1 MSKYFNLLEKYH
13 MEISSE
19 KLKIYKSLYDIYK
32 EINYNVNLISR
43 KDFENFYLHHII
55 HSLSITKF
63 ELIKNENNNI
73 IDLGTGGGLPGIPLA
88 IYYNKKKFVLVDSI
102 GKKISAVDKIIKKIN
117 VKNISTLNDRVENLN
132 IKADIIICRSVSS
145 IDNLI
150 QWTKGLFNDQ
160 GKLILLK
167 GGNVNKELKNISSS
181 FTIYN
186 LDDIYSE
193 NYFKDKK
200 IIEIHR

>member
-1 MSKYFNLLEKYH
+1 MSKYFDLLKRYH
-13 MEISSE
+13 TEISPE
-19 KLKIYKSLYDIYK
+19 KLKIYKSLYDIYNEK
-32 EINYNVNLISR
+32 NKKVNLISR

-63 ELIKNENNNI
+63 ELIKKENKI
-73 IDLGTGGGLPGIPLA
+73 IDLGTGGGLPGLPLA
-88 IYYNKKKFVLVDSI
+88 IYYNNKKFILVDSI
-102 GKKISAVDKIIKKIN
+102 RKKISTVDEIIKELN
-117 VKNISTLNDRVENLN
+117 VKNISTINNRVENLN
-132 IKADIIICRSVSS
+132 INADIIICRSVSS
-145 IDNLI
+145 IENI
-150 QWTKGLFNDQ
+150 IKWTKGILNKE

-193 NYFKDKK
+193 DYFNDKK

>member
-1 MSKYFNLLEKYH
+1 MSKYFDLLKRYH
-13 MEISSE
+13 TEISPE
-19 KLKIYKSLYDIYK
+19 KLKIYKSLYDIYNEK
-32 EINYNVNLISR
+32 NKKVNLISR

-63 ELIKNENNNI
+63 ALVKKENKI

-88 IYYNKKKFVLVDSI
+88 IYYNNKKFILVDSI
-102 GKKISAVDKIIKKIN
+102 RKKISAVDEIIKELN
-117 VKNISTLNDRVENLN
+117 VKNISTINNRVENLN
-132 IKADIIICRSVSS
+132 INADIIICRSVSS
-145 IDNLI
+145 VENII
-150 QWTKGLFNDQ
+150 KWTKGLLNKE

-167 GGNVNKELKNISSS
+167 GGNVNKELKNISSR

-193 NYFKDKK
+193 NYFNDKK

>member
-1 MSKYFNLLEKYH
+1 MSKYFDLLERYH
-13 MEISSE
+13 MEIPQE
-19 KLKIYKSLYDIYK
+19 KLEIYRSLYGIYKDLNDK
-32 EINYNVNLISR
+32 VNLISR

-63 ELIKNENNNI
+63 ELIKDENNI

-88 IYYNKKKFVLVDSI
+88 IYYNRKNFLLVDSI
-102 GKKISAVDKIIKKIN
+102 RKKISAVDKIINKIN
-117 VKNISTLNDRVENLN
+117 AKNISTLNNRAENLD
-132 IKADIIICRSVSS
+132 IIADIIICRSVSS
-145 IDNLI
+145 VDNLI
-150 QWTKGLFNDQ
+150 QWTKGLLNDK
-160 GKLILLK
+160 GRLILLK
-167 GGNVNKELKNISSS
+167 GGNVNKELKNISSR

>member
-1 MSKYFNLLEKYH
+1 MSKYFDLLKRYH
-13 MEISSE
+13 TEISPE
-19 KLKIYKSLYDIYK
+19 KLKIYKSLYDIYNEK
-32 EINYNVNLISR
+32 NKKVNLISR

-63 ELIKNENNNI
+63 ALIKKENKI
-73 IDLGTGGGLPGIPLA
+73 VDLGTGGGLPGIPLA
-88 IYYNKKKFVLVDSI
+88 IYYNNKKFILVDSI
-102 GKKISAVDKIIKKIN
+102 RKKISAVDAIIKELN
-117 VKNISTLNDRVENLN
+117 VENISTINNRVENLN
-132 IKADIIICRSVSS
+132 INADIIICRSVSS
-145 IDNLI
+145 VKNII
-150 QWTKGLFNDQ
+150 RWTKGLLNKE

-167 GGNVNKELKNISSS
+167 GGNVNKELKNIRSS

-193 NYFKDKK
+193 NYFNDKK

>member
-1 MSKYFNLLEKYH
+1 MSKYFDLLERYH
-13 MEISSE
+13 MEISQE
-19 KLKIYKSLYDIYK
+19 KLEIYRSLYGIYKDLNNK
-32 EINYNVNLISR
+32 VNLISR

-63 ELIKNENNNI
+63 ELIKDENNI

-88 IYYNKKKFVLVDSI
+88 IYYNRKKFLLVDSI
-102 GKKISAVDKIIKKIN
+102 RKKISAVDKIINKIN
-117 VKNISTLNDRVENLN
+117 AKNISTLNNRAENLD

-145 IDNLI
+145 VDNLI
-150 QWTKGLFNDQ
+150 QWTKGLLNDK
-160 GKLILLK
+160 GRLILLK
-167 GGNVNKELKNISSS
+167 GGNVNKELKNISSR

>member
-1 MSKYFNLLEKYH
+1 MSKYFDLLKRYH
-13 MEISSE
+13 TEISAE
-19 KLKIYKSLYDIYK
+19 KLKIYKSLYDIYNEK
-32 EINYNVNLISR
+32 NKKVNLISR

-63 ELIKNENNNI
+63 ALVKKENKI
-73 IDLGTGGGLPGIPLA
+73 IDLGTGGGLPGLPLA
-88 IYYNKKKFVLVDSI
+88 IYYNNKKFILVDSI
-102 GKKISAVDKIIKKIN
+102 RKKISAVDEIIKELN
-117 VKNISTLNDRVENLN
+117 VKNISTINNRVENLN
-132 IKADIIICRSVSS
+132 INADIIICRSVSS
-145 IDNLI
+145 IENI
-150 QWTKGLFNDQ
+150 IRWTKGLLNKK

-193 NYFKDKK
+193 NYFNDKK

>member
-1 MSKYFNLLEKYH
+1 MSKYFDLLERYH
-13 MEISSE
+13 MEISQE
-19 KLKIYKSLYDIYK
+19 KLEIYRSLYGIYKDLNDK
-32 EINYNVNLISR
+32 VNLISR

-63 ELIKNENNNI
+63 KLIKDENKI

-88 IYYNKKKFVLVDSI
+88 IYYNRKNFLLIDSI
-102 GKKISAVDKIIKKIN
+102 RKKILAVDKIINKIN
-117 VKNISTLNDRVENLN
+117 AKNISTLNNRAENLD

-145 IDNLI
+145 VDNLI
-150 QWTKGLFNDQ
+150 QWTKGLLNDE
-160 GKLILLK
+160 GRLILLK
-167 GGNVNKELKNISSS
+167 GGNVNKELKNISSR

>member
-1 MSKYFNLLEKYH
+1 MSKYFDLLERYH
-13 MEISSE
+13 MEISQE
-19 KLKIYKSLYDIYK
+19 KLEIYRSLYGIYKDLNNK
-32 EINYNVNLISR
+32 VNLISR

-63 ELIKNENNNI
+63 ELIKDENNI

-88 IYYNKKKFVLVDSI
+88 IYYNRKNFLLVDSI
-102 GKKISAVDKIIKKIN
+102 RKKISAVDKIINKIN
-117 VKNISTLNDRVENLN
+117 AKNISTLNNRAENLD

-145 IDNLI
+145 VDNLI
-150 QWTKGLFNDQ
+150 QWTKGLLNDE
-160 GKLILLK
+160 GRLILLK
-167 GGNVNKELKNISSS
+167 GGNVNKELKNISSR

>member
-1 MSKYFNLLEKYH
+1 
-13 MEISSE
+13 MEISQE
-19 KLKIYKSLYDIYK
+19 KLEIYRSLYGIYKDLNDK
-32 EINYNVNLISR
+32 VNLISR

-63 ELIKNENNNI
+63 ELIKDENNI
-73 IDLGTGGGLPGIPLA
+73 IDIGTGGGLPGIPLA
-88 IYYNKKKFVLVDSI
+88 IYYNRKNFLLVDSI
-102 GKKISAVDKIIKKIN
+102 RKKITAVDKIINKIN
-117 VKNISTLNDRVENLN
+117 AKNISTLNNRAENLD

-145 IDNLI
+145 VDNLI
-150 QWTKGLFNDQ
+150 QWTKGLLNDE
-160 GKLILLK
+160 GRLILLK
-167 GGNVNKELKNISSS
+167 GGNVNKELKNISSR

>member
-1 MSKYFNLLEKYH
+1 MSKYFDLLERYH
-13 MEISSE
+13 MEISQE
-19 KLKIYKSLYDIYK
+19 KLEIYRSLYDLYK
-32 EINYNVNLISR
+32 DLNDKVNLISR

-63 ELIKNENNNI
+63 ELIKDENNI

-88 IYYNKKKFVLVDSI
+88 IYYNRKKFLLVDSI
-102 GKKISAVDKIIKKIN
+102 RKKISAVDKIINKIN
-117 VKNISTLNDRVENLN
+117 AKNISALNNRAENLD

-145 IDNLI
+145 VDNLI
-150 QWTKGLFNDQ
+150 QWTKGLLNDK
-160 GKLILLK
+160 GRLILLK
-167 GGNVNKELKNISSS
+167 GGNVNKELKNISSR

>member
-1 MSKYFNLLEKYH
+1 
-13 MEISSE
+13 MEISQE
-19 KLKIYKSLYDIYK
+19 KLEIYRLLYGIYKDLNDK
-32 EINYNVNLISR
+32 VNLISR

-63 ELIKNENNNI
+63 ELIKDENNI

-88 IYYNKKKFVLVDSI
+88 IYYNKKNFLLVDSI
-102 GKKISAVDKIIKKIN
+102 RKKISAVDKIINKIN
-117 VKNISTLNDRVENLN
+117 AKNISTLNNRAENLDM
-132 IKADIIICRSVSS
+132 KADIIICRSVSS
-145 IDNLI
+145 VDNLI
-150 QWTKGLFNDQ
+150 QWTKGLLNDK
-160 GKLILLK
+160 GRLILLK
-167 GGNVNKELKNISSS
+167 GGNVNKELKNISSR

>member
-1 MSKYFNLLEKYH
+1 MSKYFDLLERYH
-13 MEISSE
+13 MEISQE
-19 KLKIYKSLYDIYK
+19 KLEIYRSLYDIYK
-32 EINYNVNLISR
+32 DLNDKVNLISR

-63 ELIKNENNNI
+63 ELIKDENNI

-88 IYYNKKKFVLVDSI
+88 IYYNRKNFLLVDSI
-102 GKKISAVDKIIKKIN
+102 RKKISAVDKIINKIN
-117 VKNISTLNDRVENLN
+117 AKNISTLNNRAENLDT
-132 IKADIIICRSVSS
+132 KTDIIICRSVSS
-145 IDNLI
+145 VDNLI
-150 QWTKGLFNDQ
+150 QWTKGFLNNK
-160 GKLILLK
+160 GRLILLK
-167 GGNVNKELKNISSS
+167 GGNVNKELKNISSR

-186 LDDIYSE
+186 LDNIYSE

>member
-1 MSKYFNLLEKYH
+1 

-88 IYYNKKKFVLVDSI
+88 IYYNKKKFVLLDSI

>member
-1 MSKYFNLLEKYH
+1 MSNYFDLLERYH
-13 MEISSE
+13 MEISKE
-19 KLKIYKSLYDIYK
+19 KLEIYRSLYGIYKDLNDK
-32 EINYNVNLISR
+32 VNLISR

-63 ELIKNENNNI
+63 KLIKDENKI

-88 IYYNKKKFVLVDSI
+88 IYYNRKNFLLVDSI
-102 GKKISAVDKIIKKIN
+102 RKKISAVDKIINKIN
-117 VKNISTLNDRVENLN
+117 AKNISTLNNRAENLD

-145 IDNLI
+145 VDNLI
-150 QWTKGLFNDQ
+150 QWTKGLINDK
-160 GKLILLK
+160 GRLILLK
-167 GGNVNKELKNISSS
+167 GGNVNKELKNISSR

>member
-1 MSKYFNLLEKYH
+1 
-13 MEISSE
+13 MEISQE
-19 KLKIYKSLYDIYK
+19 KLEIYRSLYDLYK
-32 EINYNVNLISR
+32 DLNDKVNLISR

-63 ELIKNENNNI
+63 ELIKDENNI

-88 IYYNKKKFVLVDSI
+88 IYYNRKNFLLVDSI
-102 GKKISAVDKIIKKIN
+102 RKKISAVDKIINKIN
-117 VKNISTLNDRVENLN
+117 AKNISTLNNRAENLD

-145 IDNLI
+145 VDNLI
-150 QWTKGLFNDQ
+150 QWTKGLLNDE
-160 GKLILLK
+160 GRLILLK
-167 GGNVNKELKNISSS
+167 GGNVNKELKNISSR

>member
-1 MSKYFNLLEKYH
+1 MSKYFDLLEKYY
-13 MEISSE
+13 MEIPPE
-19 KLKIYKSLYDIYK
+19 KLEIYRSLYGIYKDLNDK
-32 EINYNVNLISR
+32 VNLISR
-43 KDFENFYLHHII
+43 KDFENFYLRHII

-63 ELIKNENNNI
+63 ELIKDENNI

-88 IYYNKKKFVLVDSI
+88 IYYNKKNFLLVDSI
-102 GKKISAVDKIIKKIN
+102 RKKISAVDKIINKIN
-117 VKNISTLNDRVENLN
+117 VKNISTLNNRAENLD

-150 QWTKGLFNDQ
+150 QWTKGLLNDE
-160 GKLILLK
+160 GRLILLK
-167 GGNVNKELKNISSS
+167 GGNVNKELKNISSR

>member
-1 MSKYFNLLEKYH
+1 MSKYFDLLERYH
-13 MEISSE
+13 MEIPQE
-19 KLKIYKSLYDIYK
+19 KLEIYRSLYGIYKDLNDK
-32 EINYNVNLISR
+32 VNLISR

-63 ELIKNENNNI
+63 ELIKDENNI

-88 IYYNKKKFVLVDSI
+88 IYYNRKNFLLVDSI
-102 GKKISAVDKIIKKIN
+102 RKKISAIDKIINKIN
-117 VKNISTLNDRVENLN
+117 AKNISTLNNRAENLD

-145 IDNLI
+145 VVNLI
-150 QWTKGLFNDQ
+150 QWTKRLLKDEGR
-160 GKLILLK
+160 LILLK
-167 GGNVNKELKNISSS
+167 GGNVNKELKNISSR

-193 NYFKDKK
+193 NYFEDKK

>member
-1 MSKYFNLLEKYH
+1 MSKYFDLLERYH
-13 MEISSE
+13 MEISQE
-19 KLKIYKSLYDIYK
+19 KLEIYRSLYGIYKDLNDK
-32 EINYNVNLISR
+32 VNLISR

-63 ELIKNENNNI
+63 ELIKDENNI

-88 IYYNKKKFVLVDSI
+88 IYYNRKNFLLVDSI
-102 GKKISAVDKIIKKIN
+102 RKKITAVDKIINKIN
-117 VKNISTLNDRVENLN
+117 AKNISTLNNRAENLD

-145 IDNLI
+145 VDNLI
-150 QWTKGLFNDQ
+150 QWTKGLLNDK
-160 GKLILLK
+160 GRLILLK
-167 GGNVNKELKNISSS
+167 GGNVNKELKNISSR

>member
-1 MSKYFNLLEKYH
+1 MSKYFDLLERYH
-13 MEISSE
+13 MEISQE
-19 KLKIYKSLYDIYK
+19 KLEIYRSLYGIYKDLNDK
-32 EINYNVNLISR
+32 VNLISR

-63 ELIKNENNNI
+63 ELIKDENNI

-88 IYYNKKKFVLVDSI
+88 IYYNRKNFLLVDSI
-102 GKKISAVDKIIKKIN
+102 RKKISAVDKIINKIN
-117 VKNISTLNDRVENLN
+117 AKNISTLNNRAENLD

-145 IDNLI
+145 VDNLI
-150 QWTKGLFNDQ
+150 QWTKGLLNDE
-160 GKLILLK
+160 GRLILLK

-186 LDDIYSE
+186 LDDIYSD

>member
-1 MSKYFNLLEKYH
+1 MSKYFDLLERYH
-13 MEISSE
+13 MEISQE
-19 KLKIYKSLYDIYK
+19 KLEIYKSLYDIFK
-32 EINYNVNLISR
+32 DLNNKVNLISR

-55 HSLSITKF
+55 HSLTITKF
-63 ELIKNENNNI
+63 ELIKDENNI

-88 IYYNKKKFVLVDSI
+88 IYYNRKNFLLVDSI
-102 GKKISAVDKIIKKIN
+102 RKKISAVDKIINKIN
-117 VKNISTLNDRVENLN
+117 AKNISTLNNRAENLD

-145 IDNLI
+145 VDNLI
-150 QWTKGLFNDQ
+150 QWTKGLLNDK
-160 GKLILLK
+160 GRLILLK
-167 GGNVNKELKNISSS
+167 GGNVNKELKNISSR

>member
-1 MSKYFNLLEKYH
+1 MSKYFDLLERYH
-13 MEISSE
+13 MEISQE
-19 KLKIYKSLYDIYK
+19 KLEIYRSLYGIYKDLNDK
-32 EINYNVNLISR
+32 VNLISR

-55 HSLSITKF
+55 HSLSMTKF
-63 ELIKNENNNI
+63 ELIKDENNI
-73 IDLGTGGGLPGIPLA
+73 IDIGTGGGLPGIPLA
-88 IYYNKKKFVLVDSI
+88 IYYNRKNFLLVDSI
-102 GKKISAVDKIIKKIN
+102 RKKISAVDKIINKIN
-117 VKNISTLNDRVENLN
+117 AKNISTLNNRAENLD

-145 IDNLI
+145 VDNLI
-150 QWTKGLFNDQ
+150 QWTKGLLNDE
-160 GKLILLK
+160 GRLILLK
-167 GGNVNKELKNISSS
+167 GGNVNKELKNISSR

>member
-1 MSKYFNLLEKYH
+1 MSKYFDLLERYH
-13 MEISSE
+13 MEISQE
-19 KLKIYKSLYDIYK
+19 KLEIYRSLYGIYKDLNDK
-32 EINYNVNLISR
+32 VNLISR

-63 ELIKNENNNI
+63 ELIKDENNI

-88 IYYNKKKFVLVDSI
+88 IYYNRKNFLLVDSI
-102 GKKISAVDKIIKKIN
+102 RKKISAVDKIINKIN
-117 VKNISTLNDRVENLN
+117 AKNISTLNNRAENLD

-145 IDNLI
+145 VYNLI
-150 QWTKGLFNDQ
+150 QWTKGLLNDK
-160 GKLILLK
+160 GRLILLK
-167 GGNVNKELKNISSS
+167 GGNVNKELKNISSR

>member
-1 MSKYFNLLEKYH
+1 MSKYFDLLERYH
-13 MEISSE
+13 MEISQE
-19 KLKIYKSLYDIYK
+19 KLEIYRSLYGIYKDLNDK
-32 EINYNVNLISR
+32 VNLISR

-55 HSLSITKF
+55 HSLTITKF
-63 ELIKNENNNI
+63 ELIKDENNI

-88 IYYNKKKFVLVDSI
+88 IYYNKKNFLLVDSI
-102 GKKISAVDKIIKKIN
+102 RKKISAVDKIINKIN
-117 VKNISTLNDRVENLN
+117 GKNIFTLNNRAENLD

-145 IDNLI
+145 VDNLI
-150 QWTKGLFNDQ
+150 QWTKGLLNDK
-160 GKLILLK
+160 GRLILLK
-167 GGNVNKELKNISSS
+167 GGNVNKELKNISSR

>member
-1 MSKYFNLLEKYH
+1 MSKYFDLLERYH
-13 MEISSE
+13 MEISQE
-19 KLKIYKSLYDIYK
+19 KLEIYRSLYGIYKDLNNK
-32 EINYNVNLISR
+32 VNLISR

-63 ELIKNENNNI
+63 ELIKDENNI

-88 IYYNKKKFVLVDSI
+88 IYYNRKKFLLVDSI
-102 GKKISAVDKIIKKIN
+102 RKKISAVDKIINKIN
-117 VKNISTLNDRVENLN
+117 AKNISTLNNRAENLD

-145 IDNLI
+145 VDNLI
-150 QWTKGLFNDQ
+150 QWTKGLLNDE
-160 GKLILLK
+160 GRLILLK
-167 GGNVNKELKNISSS
+167 GGNVNKELKNISSR

>member
-1 MSKYFNLLEKYH
+1 MSKYFDLLERYH
-13 MEISSE
+13 MEISQE
-19 KLKIYKSLYDIYK
+19 KLEIYRSLYGIYKDINDK
-32 EINYNVNLISR
+32 VNLISR

-63 ELIKNENNNI
+63 ELIKDENNI

-88 IYYNKKKFVLVDSI
+88 IYYNRKNFLLVDSI
-102 GKKISAVDKIIKKIN
+102 RKKITAVDKIINKIN
-117 VKNISTLNDRVENLN
+117 AKNISTLNNRAENLD

-145 IDNLI
+145 VDNLI
-150 QWTKGLFNDQ
+150 QWTKGLLNDE
-160 GKLILLK
+160 GRLILLK
-167 GGNVNKELKNISSS
+167 GGNVNKELKNISSR

>member
-1 MSKYFNLLEKYH
+1 MSKYFDLLKRYH
-13 MEISSE
+13 TEISPE
-19 KLKIYKSLYDIYK
+19 KLQIYKSLYDIYNEK
-32 EINYNVNLISR
+32 NKKVNLISR

-63 ELIKNENNNI
+63 ALVKKENKI
-73 IDLGTGGGLPGIPLA
+73 IDLGTGGGLPGLPLA
-88 IYYNKKKFVLVDSI
+88 IYYNNKKFILVDSI
-102 GKKISAVDKIIKKIN
+102 RKKISAVDEIIKELN
-117 VKNISTLNDRVENLN
+117 VKNISTINNRIENLN
-132 IKADIIICRSVSS
+132 INADIIICRSVSS
-145 IDNLI
+145 IENI
-150 QWTKGLFNDQ
+150 IRWTNGVLNKK

-193 NYFKDKK
+193 DYFNDKK

>member
-1 MSKYFNLLEKYH
+1 MSKYFDLLKRYH
-13 MEISSE
+13 TEISPE
-19 KLKIYKSLYDIYK
+19 KLQIYKSLYDIYNEK
-32 EINYNVNLISR
+32 NKKVNLISR

-63 ELIKNENNNI
+63 ALVKKENKI
-73 IDLGTGGGLPGIPLA
+73 IDLGTGGGLPGLPLA
-88 IYYNKKKFVLVDSI
+88 IYYNNKKFILVDSI
-102 GKKISAVDKIIKKIN
+102 RKKISAVDEIIKELNI
-117 VKNISTLNDRVENLN
+117 KNISTINNRVENLN
-132 IKADIIICRSVSS
+132 INADIIICRSVSS
-145 IDNLI
+145 IENI
-150 QWTKGLFNDQ
+150 IRWTKGVLNKK

-193 NYFKDKK
+193 NYFNDKK

>member
-1 MSKYFNLLEKYH
+1 MSKYFDLLKRYH
-13 MEISSE
+13 TEISPE
-19 KLKIYKSLYDIYK
+19 KLKIYKSLYDIYNEK
-32 EINYNVNLISR
+32 NKKVNLISR

-63 ELIKNENNNI
+63 ELIKKENKI

-88 IYYNKKKFVLVDSI
+88 IYYNNKKFILVDSI
-102 GKKISAVDKIIKKIN
+102 RKKISTVDEIIKELN
-117 VKNISTLNDRVENLN
+117 VKNISTINNRVENLN
-132 IKADIIICRSVSS
+132 INADIIICRSVSS
-145 IDNLI
+145 IENI
-150 QWTKGLFNDQ
+150 IKWTKGILNKE

-193 NYFKDKK
+193 DYFNDKK

>member
-1 MSKYFNLLEKYH
+1 MPKYFDLLERYY
-13 MEISSE
+13 MEIPQE
-19 KLKIYKSLYDIYK
+19 KLEIYRSLYDLYK
-32 EINYNVNLISR
+32 DLNDKVNLISR

-63 ELIKNENNNI
+63 ELIKDENNI

-88 IYYNKKKFVLVDSI
+88 IYYNRKNFLLVDSI
-102 GKKISAVDKIIKKIN
+102 RKKILAVDKIINKIN
-117 VKNISTLNDRVENLN
+117 AKNISTLNNRAENLD

-145 IDNLI
+145 VDNLI
-150 QWTKGLFNDQ
+150 QWTKGLLNDE
-160 GKLILLK
+160 GRLILLK
-167 GGNVNKELKNISSS
+167 GGNVNKELKNISSR

>member
-1 MSKYFNLLEKYH
+1 MSKYFDLLERYH
-13 MEISSE
+13 MEISKE
-19 KLKIYKSLYDIYK
+19 KLEIYRLLYDIYK
-32 EINYNVNLISR
+32 DLNDKVNLISR

-63 ELIKNENNNI
+63 ELIKDENNI

-88 IYYNKKKFVLVDSI
+88 IYYNRKNFLLIDSI
-102 GKKISAVDKIIKKIN
+102 RKKISAVDKIIDKIN
-117 VKNISTLNDRVENLN
+117 VKNISTLNDRAENLD

-145 IDNLI
+145 VDNLI
-150 QWTKGLFNDQ
+150 QWTKGLLNDE
-160 GKLILLK
+160 GRLILLK
-167 GGNVNKELKNISSS
+167 GGNVNKELKNISSR

>member
-1 MSKYFNLLEKYH
+1 MSKYFDLLERYH
-13 MEISSE
+13 MEISKE
-19 KLKIYKSLYDIYK
+19 KLEIYRLLYDIYK
-32 EINYNVNLISR
+32 DLNDKVNLISR

-63 ELIKNENNNI
+63 ELIKDENNI

-88 IYYNKKKFVLVDSI
+88 IYYNRKNFLLVDSI
-102 GKKISAVDKIIKKIN
+102 RKKISAVDKIINKIN
-117 VKNISTLNDRVENLN
+117 AKNISTLNNRGENLD

-145 IDNLI
+145 VDNLI
-150 QWTKGLFNDQ
+150 QWTKGLLNDE
-160 GKLILLK
+160 GRLILLK
-167 GGNVNKELKNISSS
+167 GGNVNKELKNISSR

>member
-1 MSKYFNLLEKYH
+1 MSKYFDLLERYH
-13 MEISSE
+13 MEISQE
-19 KLKIYKSLYDIYK
+19 KLEIYRSLYDLYK
-32 EINYNVNLISR
+32 DLNDKVNLISR

-63 ELIKNENNNI
+63 ELIKDENNI

-88 IYYNKKKFVLVDSI
+88 IYYNRKNFLLVDSI
-102 GKKISAVDKIIKKIN
+102 RKKISAVDKIINKIN
-117 VKNISTLNDRVENLN
+117 AKNISTLNNRAENLD
-132 IKADIIICRSVSS
+132 IKTDIIICRSVSS
-145 IDNLI
+145 VDNLI
-150 QWTKGLFNDQ
+150 QWTKGLLNDE
-160 GKLILLK
+160 GKLIILK
-167 GGNVNKELKNISSS
+167 GGNVNKELKNISSR

-193 NYFKDKK
+193 KYFKDKK

>member
-1 MSKYFNLLEKYH
+1 MPKYFDLLKKYH
-13 MEISSE
+13 TEISPE
-19 KLKIYKSLYDIYK
+19 KLKIYKSLYDIYEEK
-32 EINYNVNLISR
+32 NKKVNLISR

-63 ELIKNENNNI
+63 ELIKKENNI

-88 IYYNKKKFVLVDSI
+88 IYYNKKKFILVDSI
-102 GKKISAVDKIIKKIN
+102 RKKISAVDEIIKKIN
-117 VKNISTLNDRVENLN
+117 VKNISTINNRIENLN
-132 IKADIIICRSVSS
+132 VNADIIICRSVSS
-145 IDNLI
+145 IDNI
-150 QWTKGLFNDQ
+150 IRWTKGLLNEK

-186 LDDIYSE
+186 LDDIYSD
-193 NYFKDKK
+193 NYFKGKK
-200 IIEIHR
+200 IIEIHT

>member
-1 MSKYFNLLEKYH
+1 MSKYFDLLERYH
-13 MEISSE
+13 MEISQE
-19 KLKIYKSLYDIYK
+19 KLEIYRSLYDIYK
-32 EINYNVNLISR
+32 DLNNKVNLISR

-63 ELIKNENNNI
+63 ELIKDENNI

-88 IYYNKKKFVLVDSI
+88 IYYNRKNFLLVDSI
-102 GKKISAVDKIIKKIN
+102 RKKISAVDKIINKIN
-117 VKNISTLNDRVENLN
+117 AKNISTLNNRAENLD
-132 IKADIIICRSVSS
+132 IKADMIICRSVSS
-145 IDNLI
+145 VHNLI
-150 QWTKGLFNDQ
+150 QWTKGLLNDE
-160 GKLILLK
+160 GRLILLK
-167 GGNVNKELKNISSS
+167 GGNVNKELKNISSR

-193 NYFKDKK
+193 NYFKNKK

>member
-1 MSKYFNLLEKYH
+1 MSKYFDLLERYY
-13 MEISSE
+13 MEISQE
-19 KLKIYKSLYDIYK
+19 KLEIYRSLFGIYKDLNDK
-32 EINYNVNLISR
+32 VNLISR
-43 KDFENFYLHHII
+43 KDFENFYIHHII

-63 ELIKNENNNI
+63 ELIKDENNI

-88 IYYNKKKFVLVDSI
+88 IYYNRKNFLLVDSI
-102 GKKISAVDKIIKKIN
+102 RKKISAVDKIINKIN
-117 VKNISTLNDRVENLN
+117 AKNISTLNNRAENLDM
-132 IKADIIICRSVSS
+132 KADIIICRSVSS
-145 IDNLI
+145 VDNLI
-150 QWTKGLFNDQ
+150 QWTKGLLNDK
-160 GKLILLK
+160 GRLILLK
-167 GGNVNKELKNISSS
+167 GGNVNKELKNFSSR

>member
-1 MSKYFNLLEKYH
+1 MSKYFDLLERYH
-13 MEISSE
+13 MEIPQE
-19 KLKIYKSLYDIYK
+19 KLEIYRSLYDIYK
-32 EINYNVNLISR
+32 DLNDKVNLISR

-55 HSLSITKF
+55 HSLSLTKF
-63 ELIKNENNNI
+63 ELIKDENNI

-88 IYYNKKKFVLVDSI
+88 IYYNRKNFLLVDSI
-102 GKKISAVDKIIKKIN
+102 RKKISAVDKIINKIN
-117 VKNISTLNDRVENLN
+117 AKNISTLNNRAENLD

-145 IDNLI
+145 VDNLI
-150 QWTKGLFNDQ
+150 QWTKGLLNDE
-160 GKLILLK
+160 GRLILLK
-167 GGNVNKELKNISSS
+167 GGNVNKELKNISSR

>member
-1 MSKYFNLLEKYH
+1 MSKYFDLLERYH
-13 MEISSE
+13 MEISQE
-19 KLKIYKSLYDIYK
+19 KLEIYRSLYGIYKDLNDK
-32 EINYNVNLISR
+32 VNLISR

-63 ELIKNENNNI
+63 ELIKDENNI

-88 IYYNKKKFVLVDSI
+88 IYYNRKKFLLVDSI
-102 GKKISAVDKIIKKIN
+102 RKKITAVDKIINKIN
-117 VKNISTLNDRVENLN
+117 AKNISTLNNRAENLD

-145 IDNLI
+145 VDNLI
-150 QWTKGLFNDQ
+150 QWTKGLLNDE
-160 GKLILLK
+160 GRLILLK
-167 GGNVNKELKNISSS
+167 GGNVNKELKNISSR